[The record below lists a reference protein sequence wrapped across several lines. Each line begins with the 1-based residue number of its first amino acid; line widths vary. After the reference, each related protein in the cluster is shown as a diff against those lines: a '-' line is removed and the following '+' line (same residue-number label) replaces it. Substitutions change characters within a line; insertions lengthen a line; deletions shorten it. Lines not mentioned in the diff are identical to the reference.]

1 MSSDTAKPWQRPWST
16 EEITKNA
23 PNWSL
28 AGDAGLL
35 KHLESFSEKLLLKA
49 EETNNNLNK
58 LLSGLDNASL
68 ALDEA
73 KNDFRTLRNTQ
84 FIESRVYEDDET
96 VPQEA
101 KTQDD
106 EVHKQ
111 SKEEKVREVREAILG
126 GIAVV
131 ERYFDKVEVPG
142 SDSEDETD
150 FTSFVLKPKDPYVD
164 RPLPFVIGTD
174 EWYKK
179 WHVGLLDSSSESE
192 DEEVSEKF
200 SDSDSVSESSYNA
213 NKGSEMA
220 THDRPVANSTF
231 NESVKP
237 PLDLFGDSDG
247 DSTDVTSGYVSTA
260 QRNFA
265 NELAAKLGNYVEEPE
280 INRKPINAV
289 VNVKPYGNLFSDEP
303 PPIADDTQKGLFSG
317 GAGLFDDLAGGG
329 DLWDE
334 APPPNVEKSSYKSL
348 FSDGNDLFSTAAP
361 PPKNATGELHSRGLF
376 DDDDDDLF
384 NEASSKAHPAPYLPP
399 AKTTSMPYF
408 ADEPPELQPPP
419 PAEAKVGASQKPFG
433 GVKLIDQ
440 SDLDRLRRGRPSS
453 SESSDDIKSSPPP
466 LPKLETPKKP
476 KQLSLFD
483 DDEEDDERALFEKDL
498 FSTITSFEDSLTKI
512 TDAPRSKS
520 KLFDEGDDLF
530 ATPVVNEPKYPTPAE
545 SDSGNIPPLPN
556 VFDSNPSELDW
567 DTQSDNVFEDGGL
580 FDNVQEISS
589 QRSGLFDSEPPSL
602 FFESS
607 GIVRDISTRVGN
619 DESFS
624 PHATSSRRFSTD
636 IFSDQQSN
644 DSFFVTKNK
653 SQFEP
658 HVQSNLEIIPE
669 TSYTQDGDVSE
680 SNLEIT
686 PSGEIDSLYTEATAS
701 EGDHAQSK
709 EEEPVGE
716 SDSIFAKL
724 SDSSGKIKHNLK
736 INVGALLPGASP
748 LKKKP
753 KPADESDFV
762 QPDRLQTA
770 ASEVLPS
777 ITKDR
782 ARISIKRRP
791 STRKGRQESL
801 RNSVPDFS
809 ILSDDQTSKVA
820 DEPSKIAEVAPRIAD
835 TKPKI
840 ADDKPKIADD
850 KPKIADDK
858 PKIADD
864 KPKIADDKPKIA
876 DDKPKIADDKPKI
889 ADDKPKIADDKPK
902 IADSVPQS
910 EFIDIF
916 EENARKTFD
925 DDFEDSPEKTD
936 SNISVVRKVT
946 SVVEA
951 SDEPKQP
958 HVSSNNFESEE
969 HKQLGLFDDD
979 DDELDDIFSSNKLPP
994 KSNILKESL
1003 RRQIIV
1009 GQEGGENGASEE
1021 IGKLESG
1028 RRSPELISRLLNR
1041 AHFTSCACMISIIEE
1056 SFFLYIV

>member
-1 MSSDTAKPWQRPWST
+1 MSSDIAKPWQRPWST
-16 EEITKNA
+16 EEIIKNA

-35 KHLESFSEKLLLKA
+35 KHLESFSEKLLSKA
-49 EETNNNLNK
+49 EHTNNNLNK
-58 LLSGLDNASL
+58 LLLGLDNASL

-101 KTQDD
+101 KTQEE
-106 EVHKQ
+106 EVDKQ

-192 DEEVSEKF
+192 DEKVSEKF
-200 SDSDSVSESSYNA
+200 SDSDSVSETSYNA
-213 NKGSEMA
+213 NKVNEMA

-247 DSTDVTSGYVSTA
+247 ESTDITSGYISAA

-265 NELAAKLGNYVEEPE
+265 DELAAKLGDYVEEPE
-280 INRKPINAV
+280 VNRKPINAV

-303 PPIADDTQKGLFSG
+303 PPIEDGAEKGLFSG
-317 GAGLFDDLAGGG
+317 GKGLFDDA
-329 DLWDE
+329 DLWNE
-334 APPPNVEKSSYKSL
+334 APLPKIEKSPYKNL
-348 FSDGNDLFSTAAP
+348 FSDDNDLFSNAAP
-361 PPKNATGELHSRGLF
+361 QAGNSTKNATSEVHSGGLF

-384 NEASSKAHPAPYLPP
+384 NESFSRAPPAPYLKP
-399 AKTTSMPYF
+399 AKTISIPYF
-408 ADEPPELQPPP
+408 ADEPPELQPPA
-419 PAEAKVGASQKPFG
+419 PAEAKKPFG
-433 GVKLIDQ
+433 GVKLIEQ

-453 SESSDDIKSSPPP
+453 SESSDDSKTSPPP
-466 LPKLETPKKP
+466 LPKPETPKKP

-512 TDAPRSKS
+512 TETPRSKS
-520 KLFDEGDDLF
+520 KLFDEGEDLF
-530 ATPVVNEPKYPTPAE
+530 ATPVVNEPKYPTPTE
-545 SDSGNIPPLPN
+545 SDSANIPPLSN

-580 FDNVQEISS
+580 FDDVQEISS

-636 IFSDQQSN
+636 IFNDQQSN

-653 SQFEP
+653 SQFES

-669 TSYTQDGDVSE
+669 SSYTQDGDVSE

-701 EGDHAQSK
+701 EGDHVQSK
-709 EEEPVGE
+709 EEEPIGE
-716 SDSIFAKL
+716 SDSILSKL
-724 SDSSGKIKHNLK
+724 SDSPGKIKHNLK

-748 LKKKP
+748 LKKKS
-753 KPADESDFV
+753 KTEDERDFV
-762 QPDRLQTA
+762 RPAEPERLNA
-770 ASEVLPS
+770 EASEVLPS

-809 ILSDDQTSKVA
+809 ILSEAKIDDETSKVTDEPPKISEVTPIIA
-820 DEPSKIAEVAPRIAD
+820 DE
-835 TKPKI
+835 KPKMADPIPPI
-840 ADDKPKIADD
+840 ADDI
-850 KPKIADDK
+850 
-858 PKIADD
+858 
-864 KPKIADDKPKIA
+864 
-876 DDKPKIADDKPKI
+876 
-889 ADDKPKIADDKPK
+889 
-902 IADSVPQS
+902 PQS
-910 EFIDIF
+910 EFVDIF
-916 EENARKTFD
+916 EETARKAFD
-925 DDFEDSPEKTD
+925 DDFEDLPEKTA
-936 SNISVVRKVT
+936 SNISVVVRKVT

-951 SDEPKQP
+951 IDELKQP
-958 HVSSNNFESEE
+958 HISSDKIESEE
-969 HKQLGLFDDD
+969 YKQRGLFDDD
-979 DDELDDIFSSNKLPP
+979 EFDDIFSSNKVPP

-1003 RRQIIV
+1003 FNDDDLDDDDDIFGLSFKKDAKSKGDVKSSSDKKVAKTAQVR
-1009 GQEGGENGASEE
+1009 
-1021 IGKLESG
+1021 KLENSKVVDDPL
-1028 RRSPELISRLLNR
+1028 S
-1041 AHFTSCACMISIIEE
+1041 
-1056 SFFLYIV
+1056 SFLDI